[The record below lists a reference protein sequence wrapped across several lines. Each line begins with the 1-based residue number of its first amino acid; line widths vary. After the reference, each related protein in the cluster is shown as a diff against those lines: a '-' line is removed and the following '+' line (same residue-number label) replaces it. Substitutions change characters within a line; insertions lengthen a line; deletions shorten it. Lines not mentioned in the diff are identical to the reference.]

1 MNDILSELNPQQRE
15 VALHVGHCLS
25 IACPGSGKTKM
36 LATKAATLL
45 NEGEKVC
52 AVTFTRDAALELRER
67 TMKLADPRMKA
78 NLLVGTF
85 HSVNMLMASP
95 RKHKGEFGRAI
106 LAKMHSPFTSPW
118 NLVKEGVRIGYVI
131 RAIRD
136 SGAKIQMRD
145 ATPVIEMAKEAGS
158 IPESLDPEL
167 QEMVR
172 IYIKLMED
180 ANVID
185 FQDIILKTNL
195 ALRDKSMS
203 TLPVDHLLVDE
214 YQDTDKAQYEWT
226 AHHGR
231 AGVALTVVGD
241 DDQSIYAFRRALGY
255 SGMERFAKEFGAL
268 QVQLGINYRCR
279 SEILGAAELLISRN
293 TERIPKRLFAQ
304 KGEGGIVSW
313 ERFKDASTEYAAVAE
328 EAACA
333 LAEGASFAVISRTN
347 DELTLLQAAMHTRG
361 VPHRKTD
368 GRSIFDC
375 PEVQV
380 YAALLRSLIKPAS
393 NDLDQVLA
401 WAGMEIDDA
410 SKVRKLFG
418 SSVIIGSKEDFQSVG
433 MSERGIDIWRTF
445 AKRHAAWTSQK
456 HQGHLATVN
465 YGVYEWLGETLQ
477 KPHNPAVL
485 NAAHQMYEVDDT
497 SLEDHLAKMRA
508 RELSQAQ
515 ADKKDPEAEAEAGPV
530 AMLTTAHGSKGLEF
544 DRVWIVGL
552 QAGSFPSE
560 KSSLEEERRLMFV
573 AMTRAREALFISGT
587 KDKKPSMFVSE
598 AGIVFG

>member
-1 MNDILSELNPQQRE
+1 MNDILSELNPEQRE

-67 TMKLADPRMKA
+67 TMKLADPRTKS

-85 HSVNMLMASP
+85 HSVCILMASP
-95 RKHKGEFGRAI
+95 RKQKGEFGRAI
-106 LAKMHSPFTSPW
+106 LGKMQSPFSTPW
-118 NLVKEGVRIGYVI
+118 NLVKEGVRVGYVI
-131 RAIRD
+131 RAIRE
-136 SGAKIQMRD
+136 SGAKIPMRD
-145 ATPVIEMAKEAGS
+145 ATPLIELAKEAGT
-158 IPESLDPEL
+158 IPESLDPQL

-180 ANVID
+180 AHVID

-195 ALRDKSMS
+195 ALRDKSML

-214 YQDTDKAQYEWT
+214 YQDTDNSQYEWT

-279 SEILGAAELLISRN
+279 SEILDAAATLISRN
-293 TERIPKRLFAQ
+293 TERIQKRLFAQ
-304 KGEGGIVSW
+304 KGEGGVVTW

-328 EAACA
+328 EAAGA

-401 WAGMEIDDA
+401 WAGMENEDA
-410 SKVRKLFG
+410 SKIRRLFG
-418 SSVIIGSKEDFQSVG
+418 SSIIIGSKDDFKNAG
-433 MSERGIDIWRTF
+433 MSERGIEIWRTF
-445 AKRHAAWTSQK
+445 AKRHAAWTAQK
-456 HQGHLATVN
+456 QQGHMATVN
-465 YGVYEWLGETLQ
+465 YGVYEWLAETLQ
-477 KPHNPAVL
+477 KPHNLSVL
-485 NAAHQMYEVDDT
+485 DAAHQMYEVDGT

-508 RELSQAQ
+508 RELSQSQ
-515 ADKKDPEAEAEAGPV
+515 ADKKEPEAEAGPV

-598 AGIVFG
+598 AGITGG

>member
-15 VALHVGHCLS
+15 VALHLGHCLS

-52 AVTFTRDAALELRER
+52 AVTFTRDAAMELRER
-67 TMKLADPRMKA
+67 TMKLADPRTKA

-85 HSVNMLMASP
+85 HSVCMLMASP

-106 LAKMHSPFTSPW
+106 LEKMQSPYSSPW
-118 NLVKEGVRIGYVI
+118 NLVKEGVRISYVI
-131 RAIRD
+131 RAIRE
-136 SGAKIQMRD
+136 SGVKIQVRD
-145 ATPVIEMAKEAGS
+145 ATPIIELVKEAGT
-158 IPESLDPEL
+158 IPEDIDPAL
-167 QEMVR
+167 HEMVR
-172 IYIKLMED
+172 IYIKLMDE
-180 ANVID
+180 AGVID

-203 TLPVDHLLVDE
+203 ALPVDHLLVDE

-226 AHHGR
+226 SHHGR

-279 SEILGAAELLISRN
+279 TEILAAAETLISRN

-304 KGEGGIVSW
+304 KGEGGVVTW
-313 ERFKDASTEYAAVAE
+313 ERFKDASSEYAAVAE
-328 EAACA
+328 EAAGA
-333 LAEGASFAVISRTN
+333 LAESASFAVISRTN

-380 YAALLRSLIKPAS
+380 YAALLRSLIKPLS

-401 WAGMEIDDA
+401 WAGMDNDDA
-410 SKVRKLFG
+410 GKIRRLFG
-418 SSVIIGSKEDFQSVG
+418 TSIIIGSKEDFHNAG
-433 MSERGIDIWRTF
+433 MSERGVDIWRTF
-445 AKRHAAWTSQK
+445 AKRHAAWTAQMQ
-456 HQGHLATVN
+456 QGHMATVN

-485 NAAHQMYEVDDT
+485 NAAYQMYEVNGST
-497 SLEDHLAKMRA
+497 LEEHLAKMRS
-508 RELSQAQ
+508 REQNQRMAEN
-515 ADKKDPEAEAEAGPV
+515 KDAESDLVGPV

-573 AMTRAREALFISGT
+573 AMTRARDALFMSGT
-587 KDKKPSMFVSE
+587 KDKKPSMFVIE
-598 AGIVFG
+598 AGVLTG

>member
-1 MNDILSELNPQQRE
+1 VNDILSELNPEQRE

-67 TMKLADPRMKA
+67 TMKLADPRTKS

-85 HSVNMLMASP
+85 HSVCMLMASP

-106 LAKMHSPFTSPW
+106 LGKMQSPFSAQW
-118 NLVKEGVRIGYVI
+118 NLVKEGVRVGYVI
-131 RAIRD
+131 RAIRE
-136 SGAKIQMRD
+136 SGAKIPMRD
-145 ATPVIEMAKEAGS
+145 ATPLIELAKEAGT
-158 IPESLDPEL
+158 IPESLDPQL

-180 ANVID
+180 AHVID

-195 ALRDKSMS
+195 ALRDRSMLA
-203 TLPVDHLLVDE
+203 LPVDHLLVDE
-214 YQDTDKAQYEWT
+214 YQDTDNAQYEWT

-279 SEILGAAELLISRN
+279 SEILDAAATLISRN
-293 TERIPKRLFAQ
+293 TERIQKRLFAQ
-304 KGEGGIVSW
+304 KGEGGVVTW

-328 EAACA
+328 EAAGA

-401 WAGMEIDDA
+401 WAGMENEDA
-410 SKVRKLFG
+410 SKIRRLFG
-418 SSVIIGSKEDFQSVG
+418 SSIIIGSKDDFKNAG

-445 AKRHAAWTSQK
+445 AKRHAAWTAQK
-456 HQGHLATVN
+456 QQGHMATVN
-465 YGVYEWLGETLQ
+465 YGVYEWLAETLQ
-477 KPHNPAVL
+477 KPHNPSVL
-485 NAAHQMYEVDDT
+485 DAAHQMYEVDGT

-508 RELSQAQ
+508 RELSQSQ
-515 ADKKDPEAEAEAGPV
+515 ADKKEPEAEAGPV

-587 KDKKPSMFVSE
+587 KDKKPSMFVTE
-598 AGIVFG
+598 AGITVG